1 MNTFSNIPRQTA
13 NPSDAGEFGRFNY
26 KFKKQTGGPGQYAHV
41 IGRLEPCEESF
52 IFENRVKG
60 GDIPQHFIP
69 ACERGFRE
77 AMDKG
82 LLAGYP
88 VTGVKVILEG
98 GSYHEVD
105 SSDRAFQFAA
115 RQGFYQGFA
124 RANPII
130 IEPVMRVAVET
141 PSQFFGSIQGDLV
154 SRRGLLLDFETLGNN
169 TAIRAEV
176 PLGEMF
182 RYSTSLHSLTS
193 GQGRFS
199 MEFACY
205 RQVPALVQE
214 QVIQKAAA
222 KAWVK

>member
-1 MNTFSNIPRQTA
+1 MNTFPNLTQTNV
-13 NPSDAGEFGRFNY
+13 NPTDAGEFGRFNY
-26 KFKKQTGGPGQYAHV
+26 RLKKQSGGPGQYAHV
-41 IGRLEPCEESF
+41 IGHLEPCKESF

-60 GDIPQHFIP
+60 GDIPQQFIP

-98 GSYHEVD
+98 GSYHDVD
-105 SSDRAFQFAA
+105 SSDRAFRVAA

-141 PSQFFGSIQGDLV
+141 PSQFVGSIQGDLI
-154 SRRGLLLDFETLGNN
+154 SRRGLLLDFETVGNN
-169 TAIRAEV
+169 AAIRAEV

-182 RYSTSLHSLTS
+182 RYSTLLHSLTS
-193 GQGRFS
+193 GQGCFS

-205 RQVPALVQE
+205 REVPAFVREEL
-214 QVIQKAAA
+214 IQQATAG
-222 KAWVK
+222 